1 MVSKVR
7 ERVYAETAA
16 RLLGVAWSFR
26 EIPEPVDFEVH
37 AANEVFGLEVRN
49 VFVDTEAPFGSPSRR
64 CESKNQSGIRDIAS
78 RYYSEGGSP
87 LSVKFLGDLAEIE
100 VRPLVERMLCEAPL
114 LPFEQRTILFR
125 GLKVFL
131 TALA

>member
-49 VFVDTEAPFGSPSRR
+49 VFVDTEAPSVRPHV
-64 CESKNQSGIRDIAS
+64 DAS
-78 RYYSEGGSP
+78 RKIRVVFATLPRGTTAKAAPRFRSNFLGIWRKSKFDRLSNVCCVKHLYCPLNSVRSCSEG
-87 LSVKFLGDLAEIE
+87 
-100 VRPLVERMLCEAPL
+100 
-114 LPFEQRTILFR
+114 
-125 GLKVFL
+125 
-131 TALA
+131 